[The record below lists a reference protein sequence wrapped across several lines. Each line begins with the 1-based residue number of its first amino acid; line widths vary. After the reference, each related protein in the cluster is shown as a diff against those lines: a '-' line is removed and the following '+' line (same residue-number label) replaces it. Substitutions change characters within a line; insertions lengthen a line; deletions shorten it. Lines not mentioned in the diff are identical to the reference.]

1 LLRDV
6 LKVAGNHD
14 WHWWLVGSSRVGTA
28 IAEKGDEPMLR
39 QITAVF
45 TSLIVASGMS
55 YGAMVN
61 FDDPALLGKLYG
73 APAGDAPGDIVHAE
87 EGITMATVGFSA
99 PGPFFNQAR
108 IVEPPVSFFDPAI
121 NPTQTLNVNNI
132 GLRFDFTALGD
143 VRKVSFD
150 YAELGG
156 TNNFEINSTGLQ
168 LFADFP
174 ALGSPAGFNVQVFP
188 ITADEGRVAIEAVG
202 ADPIRFLRLGG
213 QELSLD
219 NVTAVP
225 EPTGAVLAGLA
236 FLFLGRRR

>member
-1 LLRDV
+1 
-6 LKVAGNHD
+6 
-14 WHWWLVGSSRVGTA
+14 
-28 IAEKGDEPMLR
+28 MLR

-45 TSLIVASGMS
+45 ASLVVATGLS

-61 FDDPALLGKLYG
+61 FEDPALLGKIYG
-73 APAGDAPGDIVHAE
+73 APAGDAPGDVVHAE
-87 EGITMATVGFSA
+87 EGITMATVVFSA
-99 PGPFFNQAR
+99 PGPIFSQAT
-108 IVEPPVSFFDPAI
+108 IVKPPVSFFNPAI

-132 GLRFDFTALGD
+132 GLEFDFTALGN

-174 ALGSPAGFNVQVFP
+174 ALASPAGFNVQVVP
-188 ITADEGRVAIEAVG
+188 ITAEEGRVAIEAVG
-202 ADPIRFLRLGG
+202 ADPIRFLRLSG

-219 NVTAVP
+219 NITAVP
-225 EPTGAVLAGLA
+225 EPSSVLWIGMPL
-236 FLFLGRRR
+236 LLLRRRLAWRNRV